1 MIPTTALALLSFFV
15 LVAPGLLFDLLLSK
29 KQAERSE
36 TAFREAGRVVLV
48 SAWCSLVSVPI
59 VLGVGAALRAWAP
72 NGQDWVPTARDLVI
86 GERVYLADHLA
97 GISLTGVLFVAT
109 SLAVS
114 KLTYWVIYRAD
125 PGQVSQVS
133 VWRKVFR
140 DDAPP
145 GASPLVRVK
154 MQSGTSWSGRVA
166 HYSPDLEIA
175 DREIVL
181 SSPIA
186 MKGPSGKSNEL
197 SGNWSRVILRGDQ
210 IDSIAVQYQAHP
222 SGR

>member
-1 MIPTTALALLSFFV
+1 MIPTTVLALLSFFA
-15 LVAPGLLFDLLLSK
+15 LVAPGVLFDLLLSK

-48 SAWCSLVSVPI
+48 SVWCSLVSVPV
-59 VLGVGAALRAWAP
+59 VLGAGAALRAWAR
-72 NGQDWVPTARDLVI
+72 NGRDWMPTARDLAI
-86 GERVYLADHLA
+86 GERAYLADHLV
-97 GISLTGVLFVAT
+97 GISLLGVLFIAT
-109 SLAVS
+109 SLGVA
-114 KLTYWVIYRAD
+114 KLTYWAVYRDD

-140 DDAPP
+140 DDAPS
-145 GASPLVRVK
+145 GAYPLVRVK

-166 HYSPDLEIA
+166 HYSPDLETA

-186 MKGPSGKSNEL
+186 MKGPSGKSTEL
-197 SGNWSRVILRGDQ
+197 PGKWSRVILHADQ
-210 IDSIAVQYQAHP
+210 IDSITVQYQKP
-222 SGR
+222 DSER